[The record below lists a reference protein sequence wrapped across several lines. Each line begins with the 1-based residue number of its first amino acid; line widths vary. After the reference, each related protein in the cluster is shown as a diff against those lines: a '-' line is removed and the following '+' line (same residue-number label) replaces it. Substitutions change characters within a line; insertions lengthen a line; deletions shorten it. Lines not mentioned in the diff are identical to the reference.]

1 MVLSL
6 LLDGSASLR
15 RPDVEFLWGRREESQ
30 TGESAGPALCR
41 STLLQGFSRTRVRSP
56 KVLTTTLEYSATLC
70 PVVCGPHERAPLS
83 HELAVRAALVST
95 SSQLLEPPCPKS
107 SKRPAEPC
115 A

>member
-6 LLDGSASLR
+6 SVDGWGS
-15 RPDVEFLWGRREESQ
+15 PETQGDVEYLG
-30 TGESAGPALCR
+30 GERTVADCSRAGPALGR

-95 SSQLLEPPCPKS
+95 PSQLLEPPCPKS